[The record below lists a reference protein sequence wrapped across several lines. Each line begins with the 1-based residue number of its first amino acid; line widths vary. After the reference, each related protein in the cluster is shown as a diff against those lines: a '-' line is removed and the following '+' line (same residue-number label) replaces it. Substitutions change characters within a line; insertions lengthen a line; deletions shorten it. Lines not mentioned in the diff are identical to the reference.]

1 MKPAGIGA
9 VVVAAAIIVL
19 VAFVASSNDDSG
31 SATVDAPPI
40 RPAEYLYL
48 DNARVAAYLSQEQD
62 GTVPTLKRSLKR
74 TAELSAGIK
83 GGGVAEVAGKSQV
96 ERFVEETVTPTA
108 ASAFTALLRELKAN
122 GHLRAFDATDSSRF
136 PQLKEGMIVRIR
148 TDGLLQPS
156 YSEPY
161 SVVKEAATLRA
172 LFPHSRAARRAARR
186 FARSV
191 GPNPRLTFAL
201 ETRRLKGKG
210 YIRYLLPI
218 QYGGLSDERSLFTG
232 RHKILAKVVRVFA
245 SPAPDDTQLQTNTYS
260 QLKQESAP
268 LFVDAATR
276 ETWTLPLRKVPK
288 QLLAHL
294 QRCGGAPKPALR
306 CLKRKLLSQ
315 TSVWAPGAVLVP
327 IAIYK

>member
-1 MKPAGIGA
+1 MLKLGIAALAG
-9 VVVAAAIIVL
+9 AAISFLVVL
-19 VAFVASSNDDSG
+19 ALSGDDDSG
-31 SATVDAPPI
+31 SASMDTPPI

-48 DNARVAAYLSQEQD
+48 DNARVAAYLSQEQN
-62 GTVPTLKRSLKR
+62 GTVPTLKRSLKK

-108 ASAFTALLRELKAN
+108 ASAFAALLGELKAN
-122 GHLRAFDATDSSRF
+122 GHLRTFDATDSSRF
-136 PQLKEGMIVRIR
+136 PQLKEGMIVRIW

-161 SVVKEAATLRA
+161 GVVKEAATLRA
-172 LFPHSRAARRAARR
+172 LFPRSQPTRRAAKR
-186 FARSV
+186 FVRSV

-201 ETRRLKGKG
+201 ETRRLRGKG

-245 SPAPDDTQLQTNTYS
+245 NSGPGVPGLQTNTNS
-260 QLKQESAP
+260 QLRQEPAP

-276 ETWTLPLRKVPK
+276 ETWTLPLRKVPE

-294 QRCGGAPKPALR
+294 QRCRGAPKQALR

-315 TSVWAPGAVLVP
+315 TSVFAPGAVLVP